1 MAGCWAVDAFN
12 LRPETRSAFRLLSA
26 EPEPSPDVEL
36 SSLRGLNFTLMETEC
51 EPGTRARL
59 DDCDFKENGAIKECT
74 GSVLVP
80 QGSPELDLRCV
91 DASSDVSACPDARAR
106 TGGPRTPRGHGPSV
120 PMGLGG
126 SARAGAGATLG
137 HPGGRHGAQD
147 CPRGHQGQQEQSRVL
162 GWAGAD
168 ANGHAAA
175 TLSWPP
181 GCRSPRFHKNKE
193 SSDHYGWKRPSC
205 PAPNALFLFISFTPG
220 S

>member
-91 DASSDVSACPDARAR
+91 DASSDR
-106 TGGPRTPRGHGPSV
+106 PRKGAVPSPWRQGHGESGSSELLRFLV
-120 PMGLGG
+120 PGYPCFPE
-126 SARAGAGATLG
+126 SFIC
-137 HPGGRHGAQD
+137 HGD
-147 CPRGHQGQQEQSRVL
+147 CV
-162 GWAGAD
+162 
-168 ANGHAAA
+168 
-175 TLSWPP
+175 
-181 GCRSPRFHKNKE
+181 
-193 SSDHYGWKRPSC
+193 
-205 PAPNALFLFISFTPG
+205 
-220 S
+220 

>member
-91 DASSDVSACPDARAR
+91 DASSDPVLVQ
-106 TGGPRTPRGHGPSV
+106 RGRIGRFFGRLRRFRPVIHFDVHAHGRLR
-120 PMGLGG
+120 LG
-126 SARAGAGATLG
+126 
-137 HPGGRHGAQD
+137 
-147 CPRGHQGQQEQSRVL
+147 
-162 GWAGAD
+162 
-168 ANGHAAA
+168 
-175 TLSWPP
+175 
-181 GCRSPRFHKNKE
+181 
-193 SSDHYGWKRPSC
+193 
-205 PAPNALFLFISFTPG
+205 
-220 S
+220 